1 MRSTSNRR
9 SVIVGI
15 FTLLGIAIL
24 VATILTLG
32 SKNKTFSQ
40 SIVVTTFF
48 NNVNGLQTGNNIWY
62 TGVKVG
68 TVESVEIIESGK
80 VRVKMN
86 IDESAKKFI
95 HSNAMVKLG
104 SEGFIGNKILEI
116 FGGSA
121 QAPALEQGDVLQ
133 SQEMFSTEALLKKLA
148 KNNDNLLAITHNFKV
163 ISESLASGQGTLG
176 QFLMDSTLATQAEKL
191 MHKLNNM
198 AQNLDQITANV
209 KAYTGKLDNP
219 GTLAHDL
226 VTDTV
231 IFSRLRALTLQL
243 NNLADSSSQAINQ
256 IQQAGATLNQGL
268 KDESTPLGMLLN
280 DKQMANQI
288 KSTLGNLESAS
299 KKLEE
304 DLEALQH
311 NFLFRRYFKNKDKQ
325 EKENRRVVLDTVV
338 GGK

>member
-9 SVIVGI
+9 SVIVGV

-48 NNVNGLQTGNNIWY
+48 NNVSGLQSGNNIWY

-68 TVESVEIIESGK
+68 TVESIEIIESGK
-80 VRVKMN
+80 VQVKMN
-86 IDESAKKFI
+86 IDESSKKFI
-95 HSNAMVKLG
+95 HNDAMVKLG
-104 SEGFIGNKILEI
+104 SEGLIGNKILEI

-121 QAPALEQGDVLQ
+121 QAPSIAPGDVLQ

-163 ISESLASGQGTLG
+163 ISGSLANGQGSMG
-176 QFLMDSTLATQAEKL
+176 QFLMDSTLATQAEQL
-191 MHKLNNM
+191 MRGLNST
-198 AQNLDQITANV
+198 AENLNQITANV
-209 KAYTGKLDNP
+209 EDFTNKLDDP
-219 GTLAHDL
+219 GTLAHNL
-226 VTDTV
+226 VSDTV
-231 IFSRLRALTLQL
+231 IFARLKNLTLQL
-243 NNLADSSSQAINQ
+243 NNIADSSGQAINK
-256 IQQAGATLNQGL
+256 IKQAATTLNQGL
-268 KDESTPLGMLLN
+268 NNESAPLGMLLN
-280 DKQMANQI
+280 DQQTASQI
-288 KSTLGNLESAS
+288 KSTLDNLESAS

-311 NFLFRRYFKNKDKQ
+311 NFLFRGYFKNKEKR
-325 EKENRRVVLDTVV
+325 EKENRKVVLDTVV